1 MTRIID
7 LSQGIE
13 TGQPV
18 YPGLAKTLINTWNT
32 YEETARVQGQ
42 GLMDRLY
49 TTCSIFISDHCA
61 THIDALVH
69 FGQRPFTAEQIP
81 LELCYARGVALDFS
95 HKKPGEYIRVEDLDQ
110 ALQKIGFS
118 INPGDVVLMHTG
130 ASEYWGDPR
139 YFSYIVPVHAD
150 AVRLLFE
157 QGVRII
163 GVDAITID
171 IDPTYPAHVLAKEL
185 DYYHIEN
192 LTNIKEVVG
201 KRFQFAG
208 FPLKLVGASGAPM
221 RAVAILED

>member
-1 MTRIID
+1 MSRIID
-7 LSQGIE
+7 LSQPIE

-49 TTCSIFISDHCA
+49 TTCSVFISDHCS

-69 FGQRPFTAEQIP
+69 FGQRPITSEQIP
-81 LELCYARGVALDFS
+81 LELCYSPGVALDFS
-95 HKKPGEYIRVEDLDQ
+95 YKKPGEYITTTDLNQ
-110 ALQKIGFS
+110 ALQKTGVS
-118 INPGDVVLMHTG
+118 IHPQDVVLMHTG
-130 ASEYWGDPR
+130 ASAYWGDPR
-139 YFSYIVPVHAD
+139 YFSYIVPIHEEV
-150 AVRLLFE
+150 VRVLYE

-171 IDPTYPAHVLAKEL
+171 IDPTYPAHVLAKDL

-192 LTNIKEVVG
+192 LTRIDQVVG

-208 FPLKLVGASGAPM
+208 FPLKLVGASGAPL
-221 RAVAILED
+221 RAVAILEG

>member
-1 MTRIID
+1 MSRLVD
-7 LSQGIE
+7 LSQPIE

-42 GLMDRLY
+42 GKMDRLY
-49 TTCSIFISDHCA
+49 TTCSVFFSDHCS

-81 LELCYARGVALDFS
+81 LELCYAPGVALDFS
-95 HKKPGEYIRVEDLDQ
+95 HKNPGEYIGIEDVDQ
-110 ALQKIGFS
+110 ALQKTGTS
-118 INPGDVVLMHTG
+118 IHPQDVILMHTG
-130 ASEYWGDPR
+130 ASRFWGDPR
-139 YFSYIVPVHAD
+139 YFSHIVPIQAEVI
-150 AVRLLFE
+150 RYLFE

-171 IDPTYPAHVLAKEL
+171 IDPAYPAHVLAKEL

-192 LTNIKEVVG
+192 LTNIDQLVG
-201 KRFQFAG
+201 RRFQFTG